1 MLCGLST
8 ARAGEKHL
16 CGVLE
21 STILDFEVAGMIT
34 EKNAPTVNAVD
45 RALGILETLH
55 EAGGEMGIAD
65 IARKTGEYQ
74 STIFRTLITLQ
85 ARGFVYQNASNSKY
99 GLGMKLFSIGMGV
112 RDRLVIVRV
121 VEPFVK
127 RLCEETGETVNVS
140 IRDAERTN
148 EYYSLLVHQE
158 VKRGQALGVSQSL
171 GSSTPCYYSA
181 VGKALLA
188 YSEDLSE
195 ERVRQGEFLR
205 FTEHSI
211 TDPET
216 MLRELE
222 VIRRQ
227 GYALDN
233 EEQEKGLFCVAC
245 PVFDRQKRIKAAVS
259 VSGYVARIKEIG
271 IERIVEKL
279 QPVCR
284 EIGALL

>member
-1 MLCGLST
+1 MTKTNG
-8 ARAGEKHL
+8 
-16 CGVLE
+16 
-21 STILDFEVAGMIT
+21 
-34 EKNAPTVNAVD
+34 PTVNAVD
-45 RALGILETLH
+45 RALSIIETIY
-55 EAGGEMGIAD
+55 ESGGEMGIAD

-74 STIFRTLITLQ
+74 STIFRTLITFE
-85 ARGFVYQNASNSKY
+85 ARGFVYQNAENSKY

-112 RDRLVIVRV
+112 RDKLVIVRV
-121 VEPFVK
+121 VEPFAK
-127 RLCEETGETVNVS
+127 RLCDETGETINVS
-140 IRDAERTN
+140 VRDNLKTE

-158 VKRGQALGVSQSL
+158 VKKGQALGVSQNL

-188 YSEDLSE
+188 YADDLSK
-195 ERVRQGEFLR
+195 ERVKRGEFCR

-216 MLRELE
+216 MWKELE
-222 VIRRQ
+222 NIRQQ
-227 GYALDN
+227 GYSLDN

-245 PVFDRQKRIKAAVS
+245 PVFDRQNRIKAAIS

-271 IERIVEKL
+271 IDNILQKL
-279 QPVCR
+279 RPVCS